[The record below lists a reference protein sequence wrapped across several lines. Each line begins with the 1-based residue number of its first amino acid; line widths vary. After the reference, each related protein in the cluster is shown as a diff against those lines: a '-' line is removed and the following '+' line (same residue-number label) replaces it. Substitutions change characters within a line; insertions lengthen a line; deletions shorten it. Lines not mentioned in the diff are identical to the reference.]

1 MKFKARGLCVRFE
14 LYTTFGYP
22 RPMSYEGCADS
33 EIIRIHPNPDSSHRL
48 RPIRITNSSTGQHYR
63 KCFPTISETNSRKIF
78 SRWYQVIIFRLLA
91 GRSKLREHLHSTGMV
106 DSPLCPHCRNEWTV
120 SHLFLFCTRFQAEMY
135 TIKTARDH
143 IISWITL
150 WNLLAEHRIIN
161 STVEFVLASGQLD
174 TY

>member
-120 SHLFLFCTRFQAEMY
+120 SHLFLFCTRFQAERSY
-135 TIKTARDH
+135 TKETMPDH
-143 IISWITL
+143 NIRFTL
-150 WNLLAEHRIIN
+150 WSLLTDHRIIIF
-161 STVEFVLASGQLD
+161 TVEFILVSGHPD